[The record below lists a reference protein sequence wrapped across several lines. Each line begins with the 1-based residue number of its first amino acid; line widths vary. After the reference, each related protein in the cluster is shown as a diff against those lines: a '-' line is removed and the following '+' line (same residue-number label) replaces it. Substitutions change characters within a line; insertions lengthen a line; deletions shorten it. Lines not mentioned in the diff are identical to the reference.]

1 MILLTNR
8 DKLIIDTLK
17 QQDFCFYKD
26 IQKRFFSSDFSA
38 SHRLNYLKKKG
49 YILIEPFSTFSFKN
63 SLDSSALEILGKNL
77 KVISLSDKGGFLRRK
92 LSPWKKTHQLLIFS
106 VKERLEN
113 LLGIEAAFE
122 SQIRNLKHTLYDRTF
137 EPLPDFYFIGED
149 FKLAIELELHTK
161 SQSRY
166 SLKMSEYKKSSFTH
180 VLYIVTHARKISVL
194 IKNFQYK
201 KYVGIAHYAKA
212 EEVISYRYG
221 ELSLFEWLTKRT
233 K

>member
-8 DKLIIDTLK
+8 DKLIIDILK
-17 QQDFCFYKD
+17 NQDFCFYKD

-106 VKERLEN
+106 VKEKLES
-113 LLGIEAAFE
+113 LLGIDSAFE
-122 SQIRNLKHTLYDRTF
+122 SQIKNLKHTLYDRTF
-137 EPLPDFYFIGED
+137 EPL
-149 FKLAIELELHTK
+149 A
-161 SQSRY
+161 
-166 SLKMSEYKKSSFTH
+166 
-180 VLYIVTHARKISVL
+180 
-194 IKNFQYK
+194 
-201 KYVGIAHYAKA
+201 
-212 EEVISYRYG
+212 
-221 ELSLFEWLTKRT
+221 
-233 K
+233 